1 MTHSYSGEYSK
12 MVEDCEAR
20 ESRLTDWERRFISS
34 IGEQLENERP
44 LSEKQVESLERIW
57 DRVTE
62 FPT

>member
-1 MTHSYSGEYSK
+1 MTHSYSSEYIK

-20 ESRLTDWERRFISS
+20 ESRLTDWERKFISS

-44 LSEKQVESLERIW
+44 LSEKQVESLEQIW